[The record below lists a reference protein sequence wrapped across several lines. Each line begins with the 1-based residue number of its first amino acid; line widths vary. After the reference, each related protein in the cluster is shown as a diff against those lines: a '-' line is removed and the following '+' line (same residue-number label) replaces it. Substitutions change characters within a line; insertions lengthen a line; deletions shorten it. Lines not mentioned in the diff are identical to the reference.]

1 MQKTL
6 EQIYNELRYEG
17 KMVTIIV
24 EIGTNHMGDVKV
36 AKQIIDI
43 AVDCGAD
50 IVKLQRKNVE
60 KIYTKKFLDSY
71 LESPWGT
78 TQREMRLHREFSD
91 KQFKEIADY
100 CKKKKI
106 PWFVSCWDIESQI
119 HMRKFKTKYNKVASA
134 MIIHKEL
141 LEEIAK
147 EKKYTFIST
156 GMSEMKDIENAVK
169 IFKKY
174 KCPFELMHCNSAY
187 PIADNEAN
195 LKLILTLKKKFKCK
209 VGYSGHEIGA
219 TNVSIPAVMMGATS
233 IERHVTVSRTNYG
246 YDQAASLEKEG
257 LRKLV
262 RDIRIL
268 DKIMGDGKKKIW
280 ASEKPNIK
288 KLRQIL
294 T

>member
-1 MQKTL
+1 
-6 EQIYNELRYEG
+6 
-17 KMVTIIV
+17 MVTIIV
-24 EIGTNHMGDVKV
+24 EIGTNHMGDVNV

-43 AVDCGAD
+43 AVDSGAN

-91 KQFKEIADY
+91 KQFKEIANY

-147 EKKYTFIST
+147 ERKYTFIST

-187 PIADNEAN
+187 PIANNEAN

-219 TNVSIPAVMMGATS
+219 TNVSVPAVMMGATS

-246 YDQAASLEKEG
+246 YDQSASLEKEG

-262 RDIRIL
+262 RDIRVL

-280 ASEKPNIK
+280 ASEKPNIR